1 MSAIAGIVRFDGRPD
16 AASDLDRMMR
26 ALADLGPDRQSAWQD
41 GPAALG
47 FRQMALLP
55 EDAADRQPWQA
66 HGGAAILVANG
77 RLDNRDELGDALA
90 IDNPLRRTMADSELL
105 LRAYERWGLGCLDRL
120 LGEFTFA
127 VWDTRDRRLVCAR
140 CQVDGPPLYYH
151 RSERFFAFATTPAAL
166 FALPDVPRALAER
179 RLANQLGFVPGQIQD
194 TYYRDIFCLPPAHH
208 LDLADRRVTTARY
221 WQLDRSRQIRLGSD
235 KDYEAALRERFD
247 QAVRARL
254 RSVHPIGS
262 MLSGGCDSSAVTAT
276 AAHMLAEDRKTLAA
290 FTAAPREGYPP
301 TAFGRPTDESRLA
314 AELAA
319 GLPNVRHHIVRPRG
333 RTALDRLDQ
342 ANPLFGC
349 PIFTPANLVWYSDV
363 LDTARQSRV
372 RVLLNGN
379 LGNSTI
385 SYTGMP
391 RLAGLL
397 RSGQWYRLAREALG
411 LRRNGHA
418 SRQIAR
424 AAVGP
429 LLPSAVARWR
439 SRSATEADS
448 AVAGFSAI
456 NPAFAAE
463 MGLEAKAL
471 SRDRDLT
478 LRPSSDGFAARQAML
493 ALDDRGEYWNA
504 SLAGW
509 GIEPRDPTSD
519 RRVLE
524 FCLAVPDEQYLRDGV
539 TKSLFRRT
547 FADRIPAA
555 EIAARPR
562 GYQGADW
569 HEGLEAAR
577 EQIVTEIGRLE
588 KSPGARRALDLPR
601 LRRLVED
608 WPTGNWHSSAV
619 TRKYRLMLLRAVA
632 VGKFIRWVE
641 GGNE

>member
-1 MSAIAGIVRFDGRPD
+1 MSAIAGIVRFDGRPE

-26 ALADLGPDRQSAWQD
+26 ALADLGPDRQSTWQD
-41 GPAALG
+41 GTVALG

-55 EDAADRQPWQA
+55 EDSADRQPWPVR
-66 HGGAAILVANG
+66 GGAAVLVANG
-77 RLDNRDELGDALA
+77 RLDNRDELGDALG
-90 IDNPLRRTMADSELL
+90 IDPPVRRTMADSELL
-105 LRAYERWGLGCLDRL
+105 LRAYERWELDCLDRL
-120 LGEFTFA
+120 LGEFNFA
-127 VWDTRDRRLVCAR
+127 VWDTREQRLVCAR

-151 RSERFFAFATTPAAL
+151 RCERFFAFATTPAAL

-194 TYYRDIFCLPPAHH
+194 TYYRDVFCLPPAHR
-208 LDLADRRVTTARY
+208 LVVADRRVATTRY
-221 WQLDRSRQIRLGSD
+221 WQLDRARQIRFGTD
-235 KDYEAALRERFD
+235 EEYEAALRERFD
-247 QAVRARL
+247 RAVRARL

-262 MLSGGCDSSAVTAT
+262 MLSSGCDSSAVTAT
-276 AAHMLAEDRKTLAA
+276 AAHMLAADRKTLIA

-301 TAFGRPTDESRLA
+301 TARGRPTDESRLA

-319 GLPNVRHHIVRPRG
+319 NLPNVRHLIVRPRG
-333 RTALDRLDQ
+333 RSALDRLDQ

-349 PIFTPANLVWYSDV
+349 PIFTPANHVWYSEI
-363 LDTARQSRV
+363 LDAARQSRV

-397 RSGQWYRLAREALG
+397 RSGQWLRLAREAFG
-411 LRRNGHA
+411 LRRNGHNA
-418 SRQIAR
+418 RQIAR
-424 AAVGP
+424 AAVSP

-439 SRSATEADS
+439 SHAATGAS
-448 AVAGFSAI
+448 TAVGGFSAV

-463 MGLEAKAL
+463 MGLEEEVS
-471 SRDRDLT
+471 SRQRDLT
-478 LRPSSDGFAARQAML
+478 LRPSSDGFAARQAL
-493 ALDDRGEYWNA
+493 LELDDRGEYWNA

-509 GIEPRDPTSD
+509 GIEPRDPTGD

-524 FCLAVPDEQYLRDGV
+524 FCLAVPDEQYLRNGV
-539 TKSLFRRT
+539 TRSLFRRA

-569 HEGLEAAR
+569 HEGLAAAR

-588 KSPGARRALDLPR
+588 NSPGARRALDLPR

-608 WPTGNWHSSAV
+608 WPTGNWHSPEV